1 MSNELE
7 YVLPKTQT
15 LNVQLSRRDIKVQVS
30 EGGSGKI
37 NLVYLHGFNGFE
49 EWPSFLEEL
58 EQDFHIYVP
67 SHPGISNSDGL
78 DKIDDLWDLILFYEE
93 LINELNID
101 NTVLIGHSYG
111 GMVAA
116 ELASQIGN
124 RISKMILVD
133 SLGLWLNKKPIP
145 DIFMLTP
152 SERHEISWHNP
163 YSEIAQFYENSFYNG
178 LNKDESNL
186 ERTKTLMAIGKF
198 CWPIPDKGLQKR
210 IHRINAPTLLVWGEH
225 DRIVPPEYGH
235 SFQRQISGSTLAI
248 IEDSGHIP
256 HEESKPLF
264 TETITNFL
272 IDN

>member
-264 TETITNFL
+264 TETIRKFL
-272 IDN
+272 INN